1 MDKAKAYIDE
11 HKERFV
17 GELFEL
23 LRIPSVSAQSVH
35 APDVV
40 RCAELL
46 AGLLVRSGADRAEV
60 MPTEG
65 NPIVYA
71 EKIVDPAAKTVLVYG
86 HYDVMPV
93 DPPDRWETDPFEP
106 VVRDGRIRARGAD
119 DDKGQLYMHV
129 KALETMLRPARSRNV
144 KTRSK
149 RRGDRFGQHRPMVRL
164 SPGVVEPTSFWSGY
178 QLATGRCRHHLRP
191 ARSGVTLRSSEGP
204 NRDLHSGLYGGA
216 VANPINV
223 LSGMIASLID
233 AEGRITIPGFYD
245 GIREL
250 APQEHREF
258 AAAPFCEAA
267 YCKSLGILE
276 TQGEKGYTTLERTGI
291 RPSLDVNGIW
301 GGYTGEGAKTVI
313 PSSAYAKISMRLVP
327 GQDFQNRGAVAAF
340 SDIAPRSESAGQ
352 SAHGA
357 RTCRRPICRLTGLL
371 RRRSV
376 FSPRRS
382 VLFGGSILYQRFR
395 GTRRKSILMGSD

>member
-93 DPPDRWETDPFEP
+93 DPPEGWKTDPFEP
-106 VVRDGRIRARGAD
+106 VIEDGRIRARGAD

-129 KALETMLRPARSRNV
+129 KALETML
-144 KTRSK
+144 
-149 RRGDRFGQHRPMVRL
+149 Q
-164 SPGVVEPTSFWSGY
+164 
-178 QLATGRCRHHLRP
+178 TG
-191 ARSGVTLRSSEGP
+191 TLGC
-204 NRDLHSGLYGGA
+204 L
-216 VANPINV
+216 
-223 LSGMIASLID
+223 SLIH
-233 AEGRITIPGFYD
+233 I
-245 GIREL
+245 
-250 APQEHREF
+250 
-258 AAAPFCEAA
+258 
-267 YCKSLGILE
+267 
-276 TQGEKGYTTLERTGI
+276 
-291 RPSLDVNGIW
+291 
-301 GGYTGEGAKTVI
+301 
-313 PSSAYAKISMRLVP
+313 
-327 GQDFQNRGAVAAF
+327 
-340 SDIAPRSESAGQ
+340 
-352 SAHGA
+352 
-357 RTCRRPICRLTGLL
+357 
-371 RRRSV
+371 
-376 FSPRRS
+376 
-382 VLFGGSILYQRFR
+382 
-395 GTRRKSILMGSD
+395 

>member
-40 RCAELL
+40 RCAGLL

-129 KALETMLRPARSRNV
+129 KALETMLQTGTLACNV
-144 KTRSK
+144 KFMIEGEEEIGSGSIARWCGLHRELLRADIILVSDTSLLSWK
-149 RRGDRFGQHRPMVRL
+149 VPSITCGLRGL
-164 SPGVVEPTSFWSGY
+164 CYVEVE
-178 QLATGRCRHHLRP
+178 
-191 ARSGVTLRSSEGP
+191 VTGP

-233 AEGRITIPGFYD
+233 AEGRITIPGFTTASVSLLRKSI
-245 GIREL
+245 GSLPPR
-250 APQEHREF
+250 RF
-258 AAAPFCEAA
+258 A
-267 YCKSLGILE
+267 
-276 TQGEKGYTTLERTGI
+276 
-291 RPSLDVNGIW
+291 
-301 GGYTGEGAKTVI
+301 
-313 PSSAYAKISMRLVP
+313 
-327 GQDFQNRGAVAAF
+327 
-340 SDIAPRSESAGQ
+340 
-352 SAHGA
+352 
-357 RTCRRPICRLTGLL
+357 RRPIAS
-371 RRRSV
+371 RSV
-376 FSPRRS
+376 FSKRRAKKDIRRWNAPGSGRRS
-382 VLFGGSILYQRFR
+382 
-395 GTRRKSILMGSD
+395 T